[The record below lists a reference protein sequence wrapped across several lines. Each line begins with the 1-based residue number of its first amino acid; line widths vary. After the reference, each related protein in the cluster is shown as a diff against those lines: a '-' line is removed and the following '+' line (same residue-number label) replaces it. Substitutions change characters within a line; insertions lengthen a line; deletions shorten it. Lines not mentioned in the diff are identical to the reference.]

1 MDPEMER
8 LLELNPAQ
16 LEEVYRARELYR
28 STRVGA
34 PVALRLD
41 GVGWGRRL
49 RGRYR
54 WPRDPVV
61 HRWLCRGAMAA
72 LELLGADAAY
82 VTSDEVSLL
91 WVWREPPYGG
101 RVEKLD
107 SIAAAVV
114 TARVSLGL
122 GLELPL
128 DSRVVKL
135 YSPRD
140 AFEYVAYRA
149 RVGFNNYVAS
159 LYHAVTG
166 SRETP
171 GLGEML
177 STLARHGYPVDALPR
192 WALLGSCV
200 LRLPSTRRV
209 EPGNV
214 LVARRRIAAVE
225 GYDACSLV
233 LAPGGGETGGGG

>member
-1 MDPEMER
+1 MER
-8 LLELNPAQ
+8 LLGRNPAR

-28 STRVGA
+28 DNRVGA

-61 HRWLCRGAMAA
+61 HRWLCRAAMAA

-107 SIAAAVV
+107 SVAAAAAA
-114 TARVSLGL
+114 ARVSLGL

-135 YSPRD
+135 YGPRD
-140 AFEYVAYRA
+140 ALEYVAYRA
-149 RVGFNNYVAS
+149 RVGFNNYIAS
-159 LYHAVTG
+159 LYHAYTG
-166 SRETP
+166 STVTP

-177 STLARHGYPVDALPR
+177 SELARRGLRVEGLPR

-200 LRLPSTRRV
+200 LRLPSLRRV
-209 EPGNV
+209 EPGGV
-214 LVARRRIAAVE
+214 LVSRRRIVAVE
-225 GYDACSLV
+225 GYDACSLA
-233 LAPGGGETGGGG
+233 LAPGAGGTGGGA